1 MLSHSLTDAAHLS
14 GARCNSQSSRENGRA
29 PTSSTHL
36 VPENNIGFP
45 HSWRNLT
52 FSVTVLTDSAALTD
66 YCAALDELARS
77 SSEPNIFY
85 EPWMLLPSLK
95 AFGQERSFVFVLIF
109 CQQAGKP
116 PLLCGFFPLEITE
129 RHRGIPVRTAT
140 LWTYLHYY
148 WCPPLIREGCEHQ
161 SLQALFEWMRSEQ
174 SPCSLI
180 EFGSMPAEGP
190 MARAL
195 IDVVNELK
203 LQRYVWELYTR
214 ALLRRAG
221 DAETCI
227 RRALPGRRLKELN
240 RVRRRLAE
248 KGTLTFEELTPEGNL
263 TEWLEGFLAL
273 EARGWKG
280 EAGTALASAEG
291 KRQFFLESARAAFAR
306 GQLMMMRL
314 RLNGRAIAYKCNFL
328 SGRGAFA
335 FRIAYDEEYSNY
347 SPGVHLELENVRC
360 FHAMPGMEWMDSCAD
375 PDHFMVNH
383 LWSDSRAIQTTAVAV
398 RGRLNGL
405 LLAAFPLL
413 KWAKHNVRPA
423 APPAEIKNTA
433 EMKDTV

>member
-1 MLSHSLTDAAHLS
+1 MLSHSLTDGAQLS
-14 GARCNSQSSRENGRA
+14 GSPRNLQSTRENGKRLI
-29 PTSSTHL
+29 SSTHL
-36 VPENNIGFP
+36 GPENNIGSP
-45 HSWRNLT
+45 HSWRNLS
-52 FSVTVLTDSAALTD
+52 FSVTAHTDSAALTGYSD
-66 YCAALDELARS
+66 ALDELARS

-85 EPWMLLPSLK
+85 EPWMLLPSLR
-95 AFGQERSFVFVLIF
+95 AFGQESSFAFVLIF
-109 CQQAGKP
+109 CQQAGRP
-116 PLLCGFFPLEITE
+116 PLLCGFFPLEITK
-129 RHRGIPVRTAT
+129 RYRGIPVRAAR
-140 LWTYLHYY
+140 LWTYLHFY
-148 WCPPLIREGCEHQ
+148 WAAPLIREGCEHQ
-161 SLQALFEWMRSEQ
+161 CLQALFEWTRSEQ

-195 IDVVNELK
+195 IDVVDELK
-203 LQRYVWELYTR
+203 LQRYVRELYTR
-214 ALLRRAG
+214 ALLRRAC

-248 KGTLTFEELTPEGNL
+248 KGTLTVEELTPEGNL
-263 TEWLEGFLAL
+263 SEWLEGFLAL

-314 RLNGRAIAYKCNFL
+314 RLNGSAIAYKCNFL
-328 SGRGAFA
+328 SGPGAFA
-335 FRIAYDEEYSNY
+335 FKIAYDEQYSSY

-375 PDHFMVNH
+375 PDHFMANH
-383 LWSDSRAIQTTAVAV
+383 LWGDSRAIQSTAVAV

-413 KWAKHNVRPA
+413 KWAKHSLRPA
-423 APPAEIKNTA
+423 APLAESKNTT
-433 EMKDTV
+433 EIKDTV